1 MKLVG
6 REKKEADDLKKLI
19 ELRKN
24 YLARKGKKPTP
35 KNIKVDMRST
45 LEKREAEDYKKLE
58 VLRKRY
64 LTNVKKSKI
73 PKAKKINSV
82 KEIDTVAKEIQR
94 KIPEG
99 RGINIKVPKK
109 KSVSVTVVTVKPRE
123 SRADIKKRV
132 KGIPKNTKASLSDE
146 QKKTQTDKSRSKS
159 KTSLSDAQKR
169 SQTKKSKTSISDP
182 QKKTQTDAKRSKK
195 YKGYYIDRKQ
205 GNVMV
210 RVFPNLT
217 PAAYGIMPIEKM
229 KELGVPLRNSSI
241 YSYDSN
247 QRNALTF
254 VKNN

>member
-1 MKLVG
+1 MKLTG
-6 REKKEADDLKKLI
+6 REKKEADDLEKLI

-217 PAAYGIMPIEKM
+217 PAAYGIMSKEKM